1 MASPLPETP
10 TIPGA
15 AADTDRVLREVF
27 LTPRVIDRR
36 VYDDLAEGLR
46 SLIVR
51 AGGEQRSLEQSR
63 SEAARVGDRLDRASE
78 DMKARLRTAAR
89 MLEALEERVGR
100 AEAAAKSAEERATA
114 AGVLVRKL
122 EQELTGKIEAQAE
135 AFEQRLRRSVL
146 EAEARVSKAAEAAAL
161 HAGQVQEQFEQQSDR
176 ALEMLEQAG
185 AADERAAQTV
195 KRLESLA
202 GDLQERF
209 EAQTD
214 EAIALVLAEAK
225 KTGSPTAATKLAAD
239 FQERFEQQADAV
251 LAQIEKAG
259 AEAIKKLGRAGGAEA
274 QLLEAKPRARR
285 RSRAKA
291 DPGAAGAD

>member
-1 MASPLPETP
+1 MASLQSDTA
-10 TIPGA
+10 TIPENA
-15 AADTDRVLREVF
+15 PDTDRVLREVF

-36 VYDDLAEGLR
+36 VYDELAEGLR

-63 SEAARVGDRLDRASE
+63 SEATKVGDRLDRASE

-100 AEAAAKSAEERATA
+100 AEAAAKAAEERATA

-122 EQELTGKIEAQAE
+122 EKELSGRIEAQAE
-135 AFEQRLRRSVL
+135 AFEQKLRRSVL

-161 HAGQVQEQFEQQSDR
+161 HASQVQEQFEQQSDR

-185 AADERAAQTV
+185 VVDERAARTV

-214 EAIALVLAEAK
+214 AAIALVLAEAEK
-225 KTGSPTAATKLAAD
+225 AGPATAATKLAAEY
-239 FQERFEQQADAV
+239 QERFEQQANAA
-251 LAQIEKAG
+251 LAQIERAG
-259 AEAIKKLGRAGGAEA
+259 AEAVARLGRTGGTEA
-274 QLLEAKPRARR
+274 QMLEAKPRARR
-285 RSRAKA
+285 RNRVKA
-291 DPGAAGAD
+291 DPGAAGSD